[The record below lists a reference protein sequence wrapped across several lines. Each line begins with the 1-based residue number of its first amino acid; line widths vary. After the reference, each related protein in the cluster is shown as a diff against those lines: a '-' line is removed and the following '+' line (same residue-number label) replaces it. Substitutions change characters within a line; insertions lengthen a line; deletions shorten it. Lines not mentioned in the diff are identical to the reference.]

1 MPNKEK
7 KKTNVFIAIL
17 LILVIILGAPLAALT
32 FTYFISEE
40 FQYLTNEFMS
50 EFPLGVGRY
59 FANLPTR
66 EEKEKIKLQIAKHYV
81 LMDIDRIVDKLT
93 IIRKEDQQLFND
105 LLVIMNGMNSR
116 KMQEVNEILRSRVLE
131 GNILQRTLKEI
142 HNEEIAYVDEII
154 KHITSLPISAAVAE
168 IEKMVVG
175 GKLTNEQLD
184 LFFRTLDSQV
194 AAKYLIYLDDKTTFN
209 IMRNLPSTNRN
220 EFEKIIASI
229 DKKYKNL
236 QEIADIYA
244 KGSIS
249 EAVNDLTNI
258 EKYNINELA
267 VIFLQMGVKDAAE
280 ILVHAADNEFI
291 LSLVEAINE
300 REILNSLRDEESKSF
315 SKSLVPAID
324 AFRNYE
330 IRLNE
335 LSQIYEEME
344 VAEVADLMSRMLR
357 RNQIFKQV
365 ELPNGE
371 RVSFTE
377 EQLVIDILNNFKH
390 NLIASILGEL
400 DTREAVELSQK
411 LIIKP

>member
-50 EFPLGVGRY
+50 EFPLGIGRY

-184 LFFRTLDSQV
+184 LFFITLDSQV

-324 AFRNYE
+324 AFRNFE

>member
-229 DKKYKNL
+229 DKKHKNL

>member
-7 KKTNVFIAIL
+7 KKTNVFMAIL

-184 LFFRTLDSQV
+184 LFFITLDSQV

-229 DKKYKNL
+229 DKKHKNL

-324 AFRNYE
+324 AFRNFE

>member
-324 AFRNYE
+324 AFRNFE

>member
-50 EFPLGVGRY
+50 EFPLGIGRY

-267 VIFLQMGVKDAAE
+267 VIFLQMSVKDAAE

-324 AFRNYE
+324 AFRNFE